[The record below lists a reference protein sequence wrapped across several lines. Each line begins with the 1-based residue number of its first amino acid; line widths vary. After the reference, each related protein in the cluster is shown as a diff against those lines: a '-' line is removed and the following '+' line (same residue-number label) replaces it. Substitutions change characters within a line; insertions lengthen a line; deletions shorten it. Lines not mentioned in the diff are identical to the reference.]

1 VQAEIHRAAT
11 LVSVTTLLLVR
22 HGETDWNAERRWQG
36 HTDVPLNTRGRE
48 QAAALA
54 EQLAGDGRV
63 DAVYSSDLS
72 RARDTAQAVAQRLGL
87 PVVVDP
93 DLREIDVGSR
103 EGLTGDE
110 VGERPWDG
118 EPHEAH
124 GERVLRAV
132 HRIAAAHPAGR
143 VLVVAHG
150 GCLRRVQ
157 EAIDAE
163 VDGWFGNCVVWEL
176 AYEDGVLRA
185 ID

>member
-1 VQAEIHRAAT
+1 
-11 LVSVTTLLLVR
+11 VTTFLLAR

-36 HTDVPLNTRGRE
+36 HTDVPLNEHGRA
-48 QAAALA
+48 QARALA
-54 EQLAGDGRV
+54 EQIAADGRV
-63 DAVYSSDLS
+63 DAVYASDLS
-72 RARDTAQAVAQRLGL
+72 RARDTAAAVAERLDL
-87 PVVVDP
+87 PVIVDP

-110 VGERPWDG
+110 VGDRPWDG
-118 EPHEAH
+118 EPHAAH
-124 GERVLRAV
+124 AERVLRALD
-132 HRIAAAHPAGR
+132 RIAAAHPAGR

-163 VDGWFGNCVVWEL
+163 IDGWFGNCVLWPL
-176 AYEDGVLRA
+176 AYEEGTFRP